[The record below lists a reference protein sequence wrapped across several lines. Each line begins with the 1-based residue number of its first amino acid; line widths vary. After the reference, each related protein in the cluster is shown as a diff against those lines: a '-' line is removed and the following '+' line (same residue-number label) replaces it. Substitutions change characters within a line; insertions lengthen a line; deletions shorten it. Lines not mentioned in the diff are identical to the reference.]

1 MSAARPCGLVDIGSN
16 SVVLL
21 IASRVGDDWTVLER
35 VKHSVRLGAAID
47 PSGQLAP
54 AGVLR
59 LQAALA
65 DLLSQAQAYSAPLR
79 VTATASLRN
88 VTNGAAIAAELG
100 EQLGCS
106 IEILSEKAEAS
117 AAFRG
122 VWDAEGRGAQPM
134 VVVDVGGGSSEVGW
148 GARGVMQGWLSL
160 PIGGVRLSAPH
171 QQADPVTP
179 SDVNAMRRTLGDQI
193 ESLSLTAPGV
203 PEAYACSGSIRRLC
217 AMAGSQDDRLS
228 CDDLDRVIDRLERA
242 GWRAERLALPGVD
255 PGRVDVLLGAA
266 LIHQAL
272 ARRFAWGGFR
282 LSRGGLRWGLLS
294 DGFSQPLSL

>member
-59 LQAALA
+59 LQDALA
-65 DLLSQAQAYSAPLR
+65 DLLSQAHAYSAPLR

-148 GARGVMQGWLSL
+148 GARCDAGVAL
-160 PIGGVRLSAPH
+160 A
-171 QQADPVTP
+171 ADW
-179 SDVNAMRRTLGDQI
+179 R
-193 ESLSLTAPGV
+193 
-203 PEAYACSGSIRRLC
+203 GS
-217 AMAGSQDDRLS
+217 
-228 CDDLDRVIDRLERA
+228 
-242 GWRAERLALPGVD
+242 P
-255 PGRVDVLLGAA
+255 LGAA
-266 LIHQAL
+266 SAGRPRDAL
-272 ARRFAWGGFR
+272 RRQRHAPNARRPDREPVADGARRAGSLR
-282 LSRGGLRWGLLS
+282 LLREHPEALRHGGLPG
-294 DGFSQPLSL
+294 